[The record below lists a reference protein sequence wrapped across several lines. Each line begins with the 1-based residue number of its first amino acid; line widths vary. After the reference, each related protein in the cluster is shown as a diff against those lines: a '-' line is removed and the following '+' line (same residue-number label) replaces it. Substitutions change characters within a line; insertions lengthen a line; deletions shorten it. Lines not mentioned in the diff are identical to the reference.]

1 MRLKKIYKKLLGNI
15 ASERIVDEYQVET
28 ITGGIDTLNIDNQST
43 LLQKDISL
51 AGHYRPSPVKFTN
64 EQPVQ
69 FPLKPKPERVPVG
82 TKSFDTREQFPGNT
96 EKDVILSENSEPVRP
111 ILSME
116 TLQNFTDFGKEEVK
130 ISDQYFLGPSF
141 ICVKNYLDFI

>member
-1 MRLKKIYKKLLGNI
+1 M
-15 ASERIVDEYQVET
+15 
-28 ITGGIDTLNIDNQST
+28 NIDNQST

-64 EQPVQ
+64 EQPLQ
-69 FPLKPKPERVPVG
+69 FPLKPKPERVPAG
-82 TKSFDTREQFPGNT
+82 TKSFETRDPFPGHS
-96 EKDVILSENSEPVRP
+96 EKGEILSESSEPVRP

-130 ISDQYFLGPSF
+130 ISDNYILGPSF

>member
-1 MRLKKIYKKLLGNI
+1 M
-15 ASERIVDEYQVET
+15 S
-28 ITGGIDTLNIDNQST
+28 IDNQST
-43 LLQKDISL
+43 LLQKDVSL

-82 TKSFDTREQFPGNT
+82 TKSFDNREQFPGNT
-96 EKDVILSENSEPVRP
+96 EKGETLSESSEPVRP

-116 TLQNFTDFGKEEVK
+116 TLQNFTDFAKEEVK
-130 ISDQYFLGPSF
+130 VFDKYFPDPSF

>member
-1 MRLKKIYKKLLGNI
+1 M
-15 ASERIVDEYQVET
+15 
-28 ITGGIDTLNIDNQST
+28 NIDNQST

-64 EQPVQ
+64 EQPLQ
-69 FPLKPKPERVPVG
+69 FPLKPKPERVPAG
-82 TKSFDTREQFPGNT
+82 TKSFETRDPFPGHS
-96 EKDVILSENSEPVRP
+96 EKGEILSESSEPVRP

-130 ISDQYFLGPSF
+130 ISDKYFLGPSF

>member
-1 MRLKKIYKKLLGNI
+1 M
-15 ASERIVDEYQVET
+15 
-28 ITGGIDTLNIDNQST
+28 NIDNQST

-82 TKSFDTREQFPGNT
+82 TKSFDNREQFPGNT
-96 EKDVILSENSEPVRP
+96 EKGETLSESSEPVRP

-130 ISDQYFLGPSF
+130 IFDKYFPGPSF

>member
-1 MRLKKIYKKLLGNI
+1 M
-15 ASERIVDEYQVET
+15 S
-28 ITGGIDTLNIDNQST
+28 IDNQST
-43 LLQKDISL
+43 LLQKDVSL

-82 TKSFDTREQFPGNT
+82 TKSFDNREQFPGNT
-96 EKDVILSENSEPVRP
+96 EKGETLSESSEPVRP

-116 TLQNFTDFGKEEVK
+116 TLQNFTDFGKEEVNFFDK
-130 ISDQYFLGPSF
+130 YFPGPSF

>member
-1 MRLKKIYKKLLGNI
+1 M
-15 ASERIVDEYQVET
+15 
-28 ITGGIDTLNIDNQST
+28 NIDNQST

-64 EQPVQ
+64 EQPLQ
-69 FPLKPKPERVPVG
+69 FPLKPKPERVPAG
-82 TKSFDTREQFPGNT
+82 TKSFETREPFPGAIT
-96 EKDVILSENSEPVRP
+96 EKGEILSESSEPVRP

-130 ISDQYFLGPSF
+130 ISDNYYRGPSF